1 MLNFL
6 IMTFNL
12 SKRKDGAMP
21 SCGLVICISW
31 PIIHTRKLW
40 KFSFHPHLIFR
51 KKCHKRIYTSSIT
64 FAAPFWYQEFNSG
77 FATLLQNEL
86 NSDVAR
92 FTIHVQNRKMVARF
106 LRVVKT
112 GNIAIQ
118 LVLQQCYLYCT
129 GQQFIAI
136 DIFWCWINYIL
147 LSATNIF

>member
-21 SCGLVICISW
+21 SWSGICISW

-51 KKCHKRIYTSSIT
+51 KKWHKRIYTSSIT
-64 FAAPFWYQEFNSG
+64 FAARFWYQEFNSG

-92 FTIHVQNRKMVARF
+92 FTIHVQNRKVVARF
-106 LRVVKT
+106 LRVVKRVT
-112 GNIAIQ
+112 SLFNSFCSNVIFTALGNNSSQ
-118 LVLQQCYLYCT
+118 LIYSDAELIIFYSLQRT
-129 GQQFIAI
+129 
-136 DIFWCWINYIL
+136 
-147 LSATNIF
+147 